1 MTTRCPS
8 SRASAR
14 PRRTKAI
21 PLPCHAG
28 STAMGASASA
38 GWVTPPPRTVNR
50 VKKDMPDDFRALE
63 RDQAELAN
71 EREAEAQPLDQP

>member
-1 MTTRCPS
+1 
-8 SRASAR
+8 
-14 PRRTKAI
+14 
-21 PLPCHAG
+21 
-28 STAMGASASA
+28 MGASASA